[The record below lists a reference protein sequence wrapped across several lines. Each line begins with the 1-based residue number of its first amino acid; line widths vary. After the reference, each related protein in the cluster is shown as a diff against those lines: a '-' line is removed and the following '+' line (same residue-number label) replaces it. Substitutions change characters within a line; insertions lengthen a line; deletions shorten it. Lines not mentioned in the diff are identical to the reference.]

1 MGTGHRPAGRCC
13 ALPPP
18 RRADGRQRQPPA
30 LLRRVRGRGMN
41 AVLGERR
48 VRLPARSLVARPL
61 LARRRRAAGQPG
73 GPPPRARV
81 VSQTFPG
88 PLLEPSCRRPA
99 LRARPS
105 RRWSLASAATPPGH
119 LLLPPPLSPQ
129 ISPHLPRRAI
139 LFRGG
144 GRGGRGGL
152 SLQRRLP
159 RDFFDTSWTLPRR
172 PLSSARRRRRPRLRP
187 CCRASLCAQRW
198 PAAQLLPTGGMTNPE
213 CECSYAPLRSRRSCS
228 RPVLDLS

>member
-18 RRADGRQRQPPA
+18 RRADGRQPPA

-119 LLLPPPLSPQ
+119 LLLPPPSLPKSRR
-129 ISPHLPRRAI
+129 ISPGERYSSGGAGAGAEAASLSSDD
-139 LFRGG
+139 FRETF
-144 GRGGRGGL
+144 
-152 SLQRRLP
+152 S
-159 RDFFDTSWTLPRR
+159 TLPRHF
-172 PLSSARRRRRPRLRP
+172 
-187 CCRASLCAQRW
+187 
-198 PAAQLLPTGGMTNPE
+198 
-213 CECSYAPLRSRRSCS
+213 
-228 RPVLDLS
+228 LDTS